1 MVLSKQDILRYINDG
16 QLVIDPHVPPERI
29 KQVSIDLKLGRFFS
43 CFKEPPP
50 YLPAIHVDPSLWSS
64 SDLWDHFE
72 ADTYRLKP
80 GQFVLAQTLEHV
92 RIPAD
97 LVGLVEGRSSWAR
110 VGVTIHVTAPKI
122 DPGFEGRITL
132 EMANFGRVPVD
143 LRAGVD
149 EPAQLMLL
157 KVSSPLEEP
166 DLYGKNPKDVFQH
179 QMGTIPG
186 SPKR

>member
-1 MVLSKQDILRYINDG
+1 MVLSKRDILQYLNDG
-16 QLVIDPHVPPERI
+16 RLVIEPGVPPERI
-29 KQVSIDLKLGRFFS
+29 KQVSIDLKLGRNFS
-43 CFKEPPP
+43 CFKQPPA

-64 SDLWDHFE
+64 SDLWEHRE
-72 ADTYRLKP
+72 TDTYRLAP
-80 GQFVLAQTLEHV
+80 GQFVLAQTLERV

-143 LRAGVD
+143 LRAGID

-157 KVSSPLEEP
+157 RISSPLEEL
-166 DLYGKNPKDVFQH
+166 DLYGKGEQNVFQH

-186 SPKR
+186 SLKK